1 MKRFITAI
9 FLFSACVVF
18 TMQAQNALERSL
30 SDIKYAAEVQ
40 SVVSAKHTSPDNGQ
54 FSNAPFWFQANK
66 HGLSSVN
73 ADNGRLRLSVS
84 KDIDTDWRDNM
95 YKWNVGYGIDVATAY
110 NYQQSVIVQQLY
122 ADIQW
127 KWLRLSV
134 GSKERPMELKNNDLS
149 SGSQTFGINA
159 KPIPQVRL
167 EVPDYVYFSPD
178 LDWFGFKGHF
188 GYGML
193 TDGGFQDRYLTPGL
207 HYVSKARFHTKAG
220 YVRLGNE
227 YSFPLSFEGGLEW
240 ACIFGGEARNILGAG
255 NNFTMPS
262 GVKDYFK
269 AIYGGGSDQTD
280 GSQYANA
287 AGNTL
292 GSWTLRLNYRL
303 KDWRFSVYMD
313 HFFEDHSQLF
323 LEYGWRD
330 GMYGIEVD
338 FPKNPVVSNLV
349 YEYIT
354 TKDQSGPIYHDYTST
369 IPDQISAYDNYYN
382 HAIYQGWQHWGQAIG
397 NPFYYTPLYQH
408 DGTLS
413 FSGNRFNAHHF
424 GISGQPFKTLRYKIL
439 CSYSENWGTYQ
450 NPYADV
456 KYNTSMLA
464 EINWMPKRIGRKV
477 LKGWNF
483 GVACAL
489 DRGSHLG
496 NNTGVQFTVRK
507 TGIFNM

>member
-66 HGLSSVN
+66 HGFSSVN

-84 KDIDTDWRDNM
+84 KDIDMDWRDNM

-167 EVPDYVYFSPD
+167 EVPEYVYFSSD
-178 LDWFGFKGHF
+178 LDWFGIKGHF

-193 TDGGFQDRYLTPGL
+193 TDGGFQERYLTPGL

-227 YSFPLSFEGGLEW
+227 YSFPLSFDLAKER
-240 ACIFGGEARNILGAG
+240 CRSSRVHDRSRNAVCGASHVCKPLQ
-255 NNFTMPS
+255 MPRLP
-262 GVKDYFK
+262 
-269 AIYGGGSDQTD
+269 QERHD
-280 GSQYANA
+280 GSSPFPAHRFPS
-287 AGNTL
+287 L
-292 GSWTLRLNYRL
+292 GGPLPCRACDRKRYRKIRLWNRRRSGKPLLYEL
-303 KDWRFSVYMD
+303 
-313 HFFEDHSQLF
+313 L
-323 LEYGWRD
+323 LPARD
-330 GMYGIEVD
+330 CPRDERRDVQQ
-338 FPKNPVVSNLV
+338 PRRQ
-349 YEYIT
+349 T
-354 TKDQSGPIYHDYTST
+354 QSRS
-369 IPDQISAYDNYYN
+369 
-382 HAIYQGWQHWGQAIG
+382 
-397 NPFYYTPLYQH
+397 
-408 DGTLS
+408 
-413 FSGNRFNAHHF
+413 
-424 GISGQPFKTLRYKIL
+424 
-439 CSYSENWGTYQ
+439 
-450 NPYADV
+450 
-456 KYNTSMLA
+456 LA
-464 EINWMPKRIGRKV
+464 
-477 LKGWNF
+477 
-483 GVACAL
+483 
-489 DRGSHLG
+489 
-496 NNTGVQFTVRK
+496 
-507 TGIFNM
+507 